1 MAKYASEVVKK
12 AASLVGKKEADGSFK
27 VIIDTY
33 NKHNPLARNY
43 KVKYTDSW
51 CATFVSAV
59 AIMLGYTDIIPTEC
73 SCQKMIELLKE
84 RGCWVENENRVPKA
98 GEIIFYDWEDNGV
111 GDNKGWSDHV
121 GYVEKVTDNVIT
133 VIEGNYS
140 NAVKRRE
147 IAVNAKCIR
156 GYGVP
161 KYDAEPAKKPTAKY
175 TVDEVA
181 RDIINGRYG
190 NGHAARK
197 EKVEAL
203 GLDYEVVKKRVNEL
217 LGANTANNYYK
228 RYTGG
233 STQID
238 KVLDA
243 VGVPAQYRG
252 KWTKRLPVAK
262 ANGISNYTGK
272 EKENIKLITLA
283 KQGKLKKA

>member
-1 MAKYASEVVKK
+1 MAKASKVVGQIKSWIGRNEK
-12 AASLVGKKEADGSFK
+12 DGTHKE
-27 VIIDTY
+27 IIDIY
-33 NKHNPLARNY
+33 NAHKPLPRGY

-51 CATFVSAV
+51 CATTVSAV
-59 AIMLGYTDIIPTEC
+59 AIKLGYTNIIPVEC
-73 SCQKMIELLKE
+73 SCQNMIEAFKKL
-84 RGCWVENENRVPKA
+84 GCWVENENRTPNA

-121 GYVEKVTDNVIT
+121 GIVEKVTGNVIT
-133 VIEGNYS
+133 VIEGNYGD
-140 NAVKRRE
+140 AVKRRE
-147 IAVNAKCIR
+147 IVVNAKCIR

-161 KYDAEPAKKPTAKY
+161 KYEAETAKKPTAKY

-217 LGANTANNYYK
+217 TGANTANNYYK